1 MSNYIPRGGHFKK
14 TDFLEKC
21 EQDLLREIRSP
32 LSDYTTKRLFRAA
45 ERVRS
50 AHLAVLR
57 AKKHYLYPY
66 DETFAARLEK
76 IDMEILAW
84 TAKTADEIIEKYESM
99 A

>member
-14 TDFLEKC
+14 TEYLEKC

-32 LSDYTTKRLFRAA
+32 LSDYTAKRLFRAA

-57 AKKHYLYPY
+57 AKKRQLPY
-66 DETFAARLEK
+66 NAHISQIKMDVEK
-76 IDMEILAW
+76 GIYMIVTENFRGEYSKGNIQ
-84 TAKTADEIIEKYESM
+84 K
-99 A
+99 